1 MADGYILQH
10 DTYLISNSTYS
21 VLSALVSPG
30 AAASYLI
37 RDEESHVALNFSCA
51 LILPGIIKKKKNQLE
66 HLGYQK
72 KKRDVSDS

>member
-1 MADGYILQH
+1 M
-10 DTYLISNSTYS
+10 YLISNSTYS

-37 RDEESHVALNFSCA
+37 CDEESHVALNLSCA
-51 LILPGIIKKKKNQLE
+51 LILLGISKKKKKNQLE

-72 KKRDVSDS
+72 KKGCDS